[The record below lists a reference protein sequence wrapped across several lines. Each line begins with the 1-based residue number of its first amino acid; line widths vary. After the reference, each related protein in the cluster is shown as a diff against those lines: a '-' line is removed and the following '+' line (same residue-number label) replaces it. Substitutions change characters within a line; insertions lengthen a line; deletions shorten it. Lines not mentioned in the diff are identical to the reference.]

1 MPQHSADDVRAL
13 FEQHTQQQPT
23 MVVRAP
29 GRINIIGEHVD
40 YNQGLVLPGAID
52 KALYFAI
59 RPNGTNQLR
68 CWAADIDAFHSADL
82 TDIAPTD
89 ALWFNYLYG
98 IAQQF
103 QLLGHTLVGLD
114 IVFGGNLPVGAGVS
128 SSAALECG
136 MAFTWNIL
144 LDAGLDGRELAQ
156 LAQRSSH
163 QFLGVPCGIMDQFAS
178 LNGQLHKAILLDCR
192 TLDYR
197 AVPVAVEGCD
207 WVLLN
212 TKVSHELANSAY
224 AERVAECAEGLQI
237 LQGHYPH
244 ITALRE
250 ALPHQVDEL
259 RSAFPGHVY
268 ERVRFVVGEHHRTLA
283 MIEALANGDA
293 ERIGHILNLTHIGLS
308 VDYAVSC
315 PELDFLFEQALS
327 FKGVYGA
334 RMMGGGFGGCT
345 LNLVQSAVR
354 DEFIETALAA
364 YQAEFG
370 KSGDSLLVH
379 LESGV
384 ERVGV

>member
-1 MPQHSADDVRAL
+1 MIATIRAL

-59 RPNGTNQLR
+59 RPNGTQELR
-68 CWAADIDAFHSADL
+68 CWATDIDAFRAADL
-82 TDIAPTD
+82 GAIAPTD
-89 ALWFNYLYG
+89 ATWFNYLLG

-103 QLLGHTLVGLD
+103 QQRGHTLMGLD
-114 IVFGGNLPVGAGVS
+114 VVFGGDLPIGAGVS

-136 MAFTWNIL
+136 MAYTWNKL
-144 LDAGLDGRELAQ
+144 LGAGMDGRELAQ

-163 QFLGVPCGIMDQFAS
+163 QFMGVPCGIMDQFAS
-178 LNGQLHKAILLDCR
+178 LNGQAQHAILLDCR

-224 AERVAECAEGLQI
+224 GDRVAECAKGLQI
-237 LQGHYPH
+237 LQSHHPE

-250 ALPHQVDEL
+250 AHPQQVDAL
-259 RSAFPGHVY
+259 RGEFPGQVY

-283 MIEALANGDA
+283 MIEALAEGDA
-293 ERIGHILNLTHIGLS
+293 PRIGHILNLTHVGLS
-308 VDYAVSC
+308 EDYAVSC
-315 PELDFLFEQALS
+315 PELDFFFAQALQHE
-327 FKGVYGA
+327 GVYGA

-345 LNLVQSAVR
+345 LNLVRTDVR
-354 DEFIETALAA
+354 DAFIAEVLAA
-364 YQAEFG
+364 YQTEFG
-370 KSGDSLLVH
+370 KAGGSLPVR
-379 LESGV
+379 LEDGV
-384 ERVGV
+384 GEV

>member
-1 MPQHSADDVRAL
+1 MQHTPATIRAL
-13 FEQHTQQQPT
+13 FEQHTQQQPA

-59 RPNGTNQLR
+59 RPNGTQELR
-68 CWAADIDAFHSADL
+68 CWAADIGAFHAADL
-82 TDIAPTD
+82 DAIVPTD
-89 ALWFNYLYG
+89 ALWFNYLLG

-103 QLLGHTLVGLD
+103 QQRGDTLMGLD
-114 IVFGGNLPVGAGVS
+114 VVFGGDLPIGAGVS

-136 MAFTWNIL
+136 MAYTWNKL
-144 LDAGLDGRELAQ
+144 LGAGMDGRELAQ

-163 QFLGVPCGIMDQFAS
+163 QFLGIPCGIMDQFAS
-178 LNGQLHKAILLDCR
+178 LNGQAHHAILLDCR

-224 AERVAECAEGLQI
+224 GQRVAECAEGLRI
-237 LQGHYPH
+237 LQSHYPE

-250 ALPHQVDEL
+250 AHPQQVDAL
-259 RSAFPGHVY
+259 RGQFPGQVY

-283 MIEALANGDA
+283 MIQVLAEGA
-293 ERIGHILNLTHIGLS
+293 AQRIGHILNLTHIGLS
-308 VDYAVSC
+308 EDYAVSC
-315 PELDFLFEQALS
+315 PELDFLFGQALQHE
-327 FKGVYGA
+327 GVYGA

-345 LNLVQSAVR
+345 LNLVRTDVR
-354 DEFIETALAA
+354 DAFIAEALAA

-370 KSGDSLLVH
+370 RVGDSLLVR
-379 LESGV
+379 LEDGV
-384 ERVGV
+384 GEV